1 MKYKQRHVVFAE
13 AKLPTGEIA
22 THPYIILSCNSAN
35 SYEDYFTAVMVTT
48 SKYTDRF
55 TFHLADSMFESPLP
69 KENNQARLKLIIS
82 FHERDVKRLISRMNL
97 IHFRQLIN
105 QIKDDVL
112 AIDERD

>member
-1 MKYKQRHVVFAE
+1 MKYRQREVVFAE
-13 AKLPTGEIA
+13 ARLPTGELA

-55 TFHLADSMFESPLP
+55 TFPLHDSMFERPLE

-82 FHERDVKRLISRMNL
+82 FHELDVKRHISRMKL
-97 IHFRQLIN
+97 IHFKQLMN
-105 QIKDDVL
+105 QIKTDVF